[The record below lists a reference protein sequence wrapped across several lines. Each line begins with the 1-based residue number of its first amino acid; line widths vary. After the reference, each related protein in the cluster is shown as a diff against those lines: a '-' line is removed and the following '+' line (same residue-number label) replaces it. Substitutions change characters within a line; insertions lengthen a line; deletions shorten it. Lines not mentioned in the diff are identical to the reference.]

1 MINLKMYVNNKIIFL
16 PETII
21 KIFKITQIYPT
32 LKHRF
37 QKIFLKI
44 RLNITL
50 LSSIVKNLHL
60 ELNNLF
66 VFI

>member
-1 MINLKMYVNNKIIFL
+1 MINLKTYVNNKIIFL

-21 KIFKITQIYPT
+21 KTFKITQIYPT
-32 LKHRF
+32 SEHFF
-37 QKIFLKI
+37 QKTFLKI

>member
-32 LKHRF
+32 SEHHF
-37 QKIFLKI
+37 QKTFLKI
-44 RLNITL
+44 ELNIT
-50 LSSIVKNLHL
+50 IP
-60 ELNNLF
+60 
-66 VFI
+66 